1 MNMEAIKG
9 FLAPLHLNTTAVR
22 DALVCIFRSSPGYGS
37 KLCLSETG
45 CHWRYGRDSTEGLG
59 IGIKRIYRLF
69 VSSLEVIL
77 MSEGQPLAFF
87 LTAHFSQED
96 YPYDWQ
102 VRFITF
108 VCPYSSLGLGR
119 LMHWLSKVRSTL
131 RQYRRRH

>member
-9 FLAPLHLNTTAVR
+9 FLAPLHVSTTSVR
-22 DALVCIFRSSPGYGS
+22 DALVCMFRSSPGCGS
-37 KLCLSETG
+37 KPCLSETG

-59 IGIKRIYRLF
+59 IGIEWIYRLSA
-69 VSSLEVIL
+69 SSLEVIL
-77 MSEGQPLAFF
+77 MSDGRPLAFF

-108 VCPYSSLGLGR
+108 ACPYSCLGLGR
-119 LMHWLSKVRSTL
+119 LVHWLSKVRSTP